1 MVRMVNVE
9 VAVSTAWLG
18 EHSHFRVYNVTF
30 PEKLMDSKTGSL
42 VESGVKEESG
52 IRGKVASPA
61 FGAMMTE
68 AGDQSSGTDGEL
80 IPDRHLVGG

>member
-1 MVRMVNVE
+1 
-9 VAVSTAWLG
+9 
-18 EHSHFRVYNVTF
+18 
-30 PEKLMDSKTGSL
+30 MDSKTGSL